1 MSVSL
6 LPLDI
11 GAHMGPGGS
20 MMGSSYLPLGG
31 FFMFLFPLL
40 LLVGLFLLLRRADRT
55 GTPLF
60 GSREGWVGGPGPR
73 PQHPGP
79 HGMHHSGPYGP
90 AGWATAEDEAM
101 RTLNNRLA
109 AGDIDPEDYRQRVDT
124 LRNARAQANDPTAG
138 MPYLGPEDQPGGST
152 GQPGQPGPQA

>member
-1 MSVSL
+1 
-6 LPLDI
+6 
-11 GAHMGPGGS
+11 

-31 FFMFLFPLL
+31 FFMVLFPLL

-60 GSREGWVGGPGPR
+60 GTREGWAGGPGPR
-73 PQHPGP
+73 PQHAGP
-79 HGMHHSGPYGP
+79 HAHGAHRPGPYGP
-90 AGWATAEDEAM
+90 TGWGSPDEEAI

-124 LRNARAQANDPTAG
+124 LRAAGAQGNDPTAG
-138 MPYLGPEDQPGGST
+138 MPYLGPEDQPGGATGQS
-152 GQPGQPGPQA
+152 GQPGQ